1 MAYVPRAQLSR
12 ILGLALRSRATGI
25 RPATFACVSSWRCL
39 ATASYPAWS
48 TGHRVQDGRL
58 HSLSLTT
65 SRLVVPTRGVASEG
79 LTAQELEDRVLNV
92 LKLFDKVNPEKARC
106 QMEQSITC
114 I

>member
-25 RPATFACVSSWRCL
+25 RPATFAWVSSWRYL
-39 ATASYPAWS
+39 ATTSYPAWS
-48 TGHRVQDGRL
+48 TGHRVHDSRL

-106 QMEQSITC
+106 QMDQ
-114 I
+114 